1 MLPPKEL
8 LPKCVNQQIKVIT
21 TNNTFY
27 SGKLISYDEYM
38 NLVLSGDVDERKL
51 TSKGELLSK
60 IGGESN
66 RVLIC
71 GASVAMVVPGV

>member
-1 MLPPKEL
+1 MLAPKEL

-21 TNNTFY
+21 TNQTY
-27 SGKLISYDEYM
+27 YTGKLISYDEYM
-38 NLVLSGDVDERKL
+38 NLVLSGDVEERKL

-60 IGGESN
+60 IGGDNN

-71 GASVAMVVPGV
+71 GVGVAMIVPCI